1 MKEVCSRVKD
11 SHPEGSD
18 DVHVP
23 VCITMHS
30 GALFCSIRCMYAS
43 CILLRNMTY
52 NSAHINAC
60 ILVKKAIFKSL
71 YVH

>member
-30 GALFCSIRCMYAS
+30 GALFWSIRCMYAS
-43 CILLRNMTY
+43 CILLTR
-52 NSAHINAC
+52 
-60 ILVKKAIFKSL
+60 
-71 YVH
+71 